1 VLPVS
6 PFQFACQRL
15 GIEIIVAHSPLAKGR
30 VERNHGVYQ
39 DRFVKELR
47 LEAISSI
54 QQANQFLQSTY
65 LPAINSRFA
74 HQAAQPEDAHVPLVS
89 KIDLRDVFCFQEQR
103 VVSRDWV
110 VQFERRLYPVP
121 SKVRGRPSPGPT
133 VRRFP

>member
-1 VLPVS
+1 
-6 PFQFACQRL
+6 
-15 GIEIIVAHSPLAKGR
+15 
-30 VERNHGVYQ
+30 
-39 DRFVKELR
+39 VKELR

-74 HQAAQPEDAHVPLVS
+74 KQAAQPEDAHVPLVS

-110 VQFERRLYPVP
+110 LQFERRLYQIP
-121 SKVRGRPSPGPT
+121 SKVRGRPSPGQT
-133 VRRFP
+133 VIVRKWLDSSVHWYWKNKPLPVRELQIPKGKEVPAPLSA